1 MPKVQKSEMLS
12 ALYALR
18 AGLTVISAEKERA
31 QALGVKADEDMTHKR
46 VELAE
51 DPAWEQRAKFAP
63 DSAFRTYGDS
73 AALYRDART
82 EYERKE
88 SGWEIHCLSDEPLKE
103 DLKKD
108 AKQAK
113 SYGGRIALSALL
125 LVLALTATGLGLGFA
140 FAKLLAMLGAA
151 GATALFYLLIISG
164 CCIVIGV
171 ILGFTSLIPCHLAIL
186 KYILAPVFFIGAEVC
201 AFLFLFLN
209 STVKGDEGRLL
220 IYLCLMGAVAA
231 LFLAFCGL
239 KNLVKS
245 CEAMKNLQHTVVM
258 KENYIERIAQ
268 GRQDMRKIAD
278 ACLLE
283 TLKIQHGCETLIG
296 VLRRQFA
303 QILDV
308 NYWQDIDLVIFFFEA
323 NRVVSMRAA
332 LLLTERERQTN
343 RHATSVNYA
352 STELS
357 RVIKSRCQQLQ
368 NNLTQYY
375 YAVSNEIQT
384 IARSMEAQDIRLE
397 GLTRYSMLLTQPT
410 TMNNA
415 LLTRMTVNSSRLVDD
430 ATQLHV
436 FSEAAET
443 RRNSI

>member
-31 QALGVKADEDMTHKR
+31 QALGVKADEDLTQKR
-46 VELAE
+46 VELAQ
-51 DPAWEQRAKFAP
+51 DLAWDQRAQFDP
-63 DSAFRTYGDS
+63 DSAFRTYANS
-73 AALYRDART
+73 ALLYRDAHN

-88 SGWEIHCLSDEPLKE
+88 SGWEIHCLSEEPLKE

-113 SYGGRIALSALL
+113 TCKMRIALSALL
-125 LVLALTATGLGLGFA
+125 LVIALVATGLGAGFA
-140 FAKLLAMLGAA
+140 LANLVPFGGRTAPFYFA
-151 GATALFYLLIISG
+151 IISG
-164 CCIVIGV
+164 CCMVVGI
-171 ILGFTSLIPCHLAIL
+171 ILGFTSLIPRHLSIL
-186 KYILAPVFFIGAEVC
+186 KYILAPVFFIGAEIC
-201 AFLFLFLN
+201 MFFFLRPLLTQK
-209 STVKGDEGRLL
+209 SERLL
-220 IYLCLMGAVAA
+220 VYLCAMGAVAA
-231 LFLAFCGL
+231 LFLVFCGL
-239 KNLVKS
+239 KHMIKS
-245 CEAMKNLQHTVVM
+245 CGAMKTLHQTVAM

-384 IARSMEAQDIRLE
+384 IARSMEGQDVRLE

-415 LLTRMTVNSSRLVDD
+415 LLTRMTVNSTRLVDD
-430 ATQLHV
+430 ATQLHF
-436 FSEAAET
+436 FSEAAEA